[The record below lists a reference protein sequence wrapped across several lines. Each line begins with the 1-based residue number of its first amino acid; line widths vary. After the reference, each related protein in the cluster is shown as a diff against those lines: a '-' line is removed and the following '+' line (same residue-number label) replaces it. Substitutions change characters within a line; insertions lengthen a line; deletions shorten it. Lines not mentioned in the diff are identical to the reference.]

1 MTGVILAGGES
12 SRMGRNK
19 AFIEIQGE
27 RIIDRTISIF
37 NKLFDEVLLVTNAPL
52 DYLDLDVRTVTDII
66 PGKGSLGGIY
76 TGLFFSSSPQA
87 FFVGC
92 DMPFLDTRVITYFLS
107 LAETADVVVQRS
119 DDYWEPLHAVYSRR
133 FIKPIERLMKEGELQ
148 IIQAYKWAKVRE
160 VKREELE
167 PIDPGLQSF
176 VSFNTPEELEH
187 VIEAHRASVTG
198 KH

>member
-19 AFIEIQGE
+19 AFIEINGE
-27 RIIDRTISIF
+27 RIIDRTVTLF
-37 NKLFDEVLLVTNAPL
+37 NSLFDEVVLVTNAPL
-52 DYLDLDVRTVTDII
+52 DYLDLDIRIVTDLI

-92 DMPFLDTRVITYFLS
+92 DMPFLDAKVITYLLN
-107 LAETADVVVQRS
+107 LAETADIVVQRS
-119 DDYWEPLHAVYSRR
+119 DDYWEPLHAVYSRK
-133 FIKPIERLMKEGELQ
+133 FIKPIERLMQQGELQ

-176 VSFNTPEELEH
+176 LNFNTPEELEQ
-187 VIEAHRASVTG
+187 IKEAHRASLTG
-198 KH
+198 KA